1 MNKIIYLAGLTLL
14 SVLPA
19 AAQQTA
25 PDSTATLKDQ
35 TLSDVTVTARRASVR
50 SLAGAINGKD
60 ILRDELFKAACC
72 NLGESFVNNPA
83 VDVNY
88 SDAATGAKQVKLLG
102 LSGTYVQML
111 TENLPNFRG
120 AALPYGLGYVP
131 GSWMKSLQVSKG
143 NSSVKNGYE
152 AMAGQINV
160 EYLKPEDPEGVTL
173 NLYGSTMGKFEA
185 NADGNIH
192 INGNKNLST
201 GILAHFENNWSKH
214 DGNGDGFQDDP
225 RVRQYNLQNRWYWK
239 SGSYMLHAGLSLLKE
254 DRTSGQVDHHGSMTA
269 GMTPYRIN
277 IGTNRYEAYMKNAFI
292 LDPAH
297 GTNIALMGNVSM
309 HQQNASYGIKD
320 YYVNEKTAYASLIFE
335 TYFTDE
341 HNLSAGLSL
350 NHDYLHQ
357 SLTLPTSAVPAN
369 YGNLYPLTR
378 GIESETTPG
387 AYMQYTY
394 NLHNK
399 LIAMAGLRI
408 DHSNVYGTFA
418 TPRFHLKW
426 VPTDFLTLRL
436 SAGKGYRSPHA
447 LAENNYL
454 MASGRRLIIDKLNQ
468 EAAWNYGASFAFL
481 IPIAQKMLKLNA
493 EYYYTDFLSQ
503 TVIDYDTNPQE
514 IHVTNLDG
522 KSYSHTFQIDA
533 SYPLFKGLEL
543 TAAYRYNLV
552 KTTYGGRLMWKP
564 LQSRYKGLL
573 TASYKTPL
581 GLWQFDAT
589 LALNGG
595 GRMPEPYTLATGNLS
610 WERNYKAYGQVNA
623 QITRYF
629 RNFSLYLGGENLT
642 NFKQKNPIIGY
653 QNPWDNSFEPTMV
666 YGPIQGAMAYVGIR
680 LNLGKHQQ

>member
-1 MNKIIYLAGLTLL
+1 MNKIIYLASLSLLTCI
-14 SVLPA
+14 SA
-19 AAQQTA
+19 SAQQST

-35 TLSDVTVTARRASVR
+35 TLDNVTVTARAATVR
-50 SLAGAINGKD
+50 TLAGAINGKD

-72 NLGESFVNNPA
+72 NLGESFVNNPS

-88 SDAATGAKQVKLLG
+88 SDATTGARQVKLLG

-152 AMAGQINV
+152 AMTGQINV
-160 EYLKPEDPEGVTL
+160 EYVKPEDPTGVSV
-173 NLYGSTMGKFEA
+173 NLYGNTMGKFEA

-201 GILAHFENNWSKH
+201 ELLAHFENNWSKH

-225 RVRQYNLQNRWYWK
+225 QVRQYNLQNRWYWK
-239 SGSYMLHAGLSLLKE
+239 TSNYMLHAGLSLLKE
-254 DRTSGQVDHHGSMTA
+254 DRMSGQVNHHHSMTA
-269 GMTPYRIN
+269 GLAPYRIN
-277 IGTNRYEAYMKNAFI
+277 IGTDRYEAYMKHAVI
-292 LDPAH
+292 LNPEH
-297 GTNIALMGNVSM
+297 GTNMALMGNVSM
-309 HQQNASYGIKD
+309 HKQNASYGIKQYD
-320 YYVNEKTAYASLIFE
+320 VNEKNAYASLIFE
-335 TYFTDE
+335 TNFTPE

-350 NHDYLHQ
+350 NYDYLHQ
-357 SLTLPTSAVPAN
+357 NLSLPVGAIPSN
-369 YGNLYPLTR
+369 YGNLYPLV
-378 GIESETTPG
+378 GGVESETTPG
-387 AYMQYTY
+387 AYVQYTY
-394 NLHNK
+394 NVNGK
-399 LIAMAGLRI
+399 FIAMAGLRV
-408 DHSNVYGTFA
+408 DHSNVYGTFV

-426 VPTDFLTLRL
+426 VPASFLTIRL

-454 MASGRRLIIDKLNQ
+454 MASGRRLIVDKLNQ
-468 EAAWNYGASFAFL
+468 ESAWNYGTSLVFL
-481 IPIAQKMLKLNA
+481 IPVGQKTLKLNA
-493 EYYYTDFLSQ
+493 EYYYTHFLSQ
-503 TVIDYDTNPQE
+503 TIVDYDTNPQE
-514 IHVTNLDG
+514 LHITNLDG

-552 KTTYGGRLMWKP
+552 KATYNGQLMWKP

-589 LALNGG
+589 VVLNGG
-595 GRMPEPYTLATGNLS
+595 GRMPEPYTLASGNLS
-610 WERNYKAYGQVNA
+610 WDRNYKAYGQLNA

-629 RNFSLYLGGENLT
+629 RHFSVYIGGENLT
-642 NFKQKNPIIGY
+642 NFKQKNPIVGY
-653 QNPWDNSFEPTMV
+653 QNPWDNGFEPTMI
-666 YGPIQGAMAYVGIR
+666 YGPIQGAMGYVGIR
-680 LNLGKHQQ
+680 LNLGKRM